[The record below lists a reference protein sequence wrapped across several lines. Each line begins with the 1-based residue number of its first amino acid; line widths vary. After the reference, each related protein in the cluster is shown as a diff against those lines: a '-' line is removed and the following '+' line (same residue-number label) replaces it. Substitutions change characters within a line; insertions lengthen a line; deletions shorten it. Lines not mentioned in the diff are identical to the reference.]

1 MANDYRDRDRGPYR
15 GESRGDFGSGYPIGD
30 FNEPGYGR
38 YGGYRGDNFFGG
50 GAEREEASRHRPLSF
65 RGRGPKGYQ
74 RSDERIHEEV
84 CERLTDDHDVDASE
98 IEVTVSGAAV
108 SLSGSVTDR
117 FAKRRAEDIAESVPG
132 VKDVQNGIRVARG

>member
-1 MANDYRDRDRGPYR
+1 MANDYRDRETGHAL
-15 GESRGDFGSGYPIGD
+15 GD

-38 YGGYRGDNFFGG
+38 YGGYRGDSFPGRS
-50 GAEREEASRHRPLSF
+50 EMESRDRNRAQSF

-84 CERLTDDHDVDASE
+84 CERLSEDHDVDASE
-98 IEVTVSGAAV
+98 IEVKVSGGTVA
-108 SLSGSVTDR
+108 LSGSVTDR

-132 VKDVQNGIRVARG
+132 VKDVENGIRVAR